1 MEQNKYLMITSD
13 DYGYSDT
20 RDDGILECFKS
31 GAITGAA
38 AIVNGVSIESGSLL
52 SMLYE
57 HTVHYEHTIDRFT
70 QLTNYKPPKVDG
82 HQHAHVASRVV
93 ISNLRTLVAFSR
105 SPNFAGLDT
114 MGNNMTL
121 PRLQQSVLK
130 AFQRSSPTQE
140 VSIAVSHRPASF
152 REPPA
157 DQFCEL
163 MVHPGYKT
171 GESGGCGDG
180 PDDFSRSG
188 DREHEM
194 RILMMNTL
202 AATKNA
208 PPTGGHAFQA
218 TGTIFELVQNIIGTN
233 LLTKFHDDRTIN
245 MASRVLTRKNATP
258 PWRPYIIGTNHLT
271 KFHDDRTINVA
282 SRVLTRKNAQPPYI
296 IRTNLLTK
304 FHEDRK
310 INAASR
316 VLTRKNAPPPGSHTK
331 FHEHQTINVASR
343 VFTRQNVDDGR
354 CTTDKK
360 RSQKLTMSTLCSG
373 ELKNVF
379 HLITSIDLRLRSIT
393 YRIQQYNN
401 CSRLS

>member
-38 AIVNGVSIESGSLL
+38 AIVNGVSIESGVAKAKLCGMPLTLHLNLTEGHPVGSNYTTLTNKHGSLL
-52 SMLYE
+52 GKMGFQEAISRNSISGQE
-57 HTVHYEHTIDRFT
+57 IRDEIQSQIDRFT

-82 HQHAHVASRVV
+82 HQHAHVAPGVAEIYADVLHHNGIGMTRLPIETEAEDSARSEFLKTIV
-93 ISNLRTLVAFSR
+93 IQSMAASVTCQEKKIW

-194 RILMMNTL
+194 RILM
-202 AATKNA
+202 
-208 PPTGGHAFQA
+208 
-218 TGTIFELVQNIIGTN
+218 
-233 LLTKFHDDRTIN
+233 
-245 MASRVLTRKNATP
+245 
-258 PWRPYIIGTNHLT
+258 
-271 KFHDDRTINVA
+271 
-282 SRVLTRKNAQPPYI
+282 
-296 IRTNLLTK
+296 
-304 FHEDRK
+304 
-310 INAASR
+310 
-316 VLTRKNAPPPGSHTK
+316 
-331 FHEHQTINVASR
+331 
-343 VFTRQNVDDGR
+343 
-354 CTTDKK
+354 
-360 RSQKLTMSTLCSG
+360 SQDMKDFWAKQDIKLISF
-373 ELKNVF
+373 KD
-379 HLITSIDLRLRSIT
+379 ITFI
-393 YRIQQYNN
+393 
-401 CSRLS
+401 